1 MIAGLLRSLLLAL
14 VVAAPAAAQGPER
27 RMLEAEEAEAFKG
40 VGRLNVAGTRF
51 CTATLIAPDVVVTAA
66 HCLYHPRTYARVP
79 VSELRFVAGLRLGE
93 TAAVRRA
100 RRAVTRPDFAFEGF
114 AAVDGVRADLALV
127 ELARPVPEEDAPP
140 FATGELDP
148 KVPLAIVSYAR
159 DRAQAPSIEAPC
171 LVASTFGGAAA
182 IECAV
187 TYGASGAPVFEGE
200 GEARRLVAVV
210 SAMGEVLATGG
221 DVTLAVLVEPGLDA
235 LLDELWAAPVGE
247 Q

>member
-1 MIAGLLRSLLLAL
+1 MIARLLPSLLLA
-14 VVAAPAAAQGPER
+14 VAIAVPAAGQGPGR
-27 RMLEAEEAEAFKG
+27 RMLEADEAEAYRG

-51 CTATLIAPDVVVTAA
+51 CTAMLIAPDVVVTAA

-100 RRAVTRPDFAFEGF
+100 TRAVTRPDFAFEGF
-114 AAVDGVRADLALV
+114 AAPDGVTADLALV
-127 ELARPVPEEDAPP
+127 ELARPVPEENA
-140 FATGELDP
+140 AAWARGELDP
-148 KVPLAIVSYAR
+148 ETPLAIVSYAR
-159 DRAQAPSIEAPC
+159 DRAQAPSIETPC
-171 LVASTFGGAAA
+171 RVASAFGGAAA

-187 TYGASGAPVFEGE
+187 DYGASGAPVFQGE

-210 SAMGEVLATGG
+210 SAMGRVLATGD

-235 LLDELWAAPVGE
+235 LVEALRAAPIE
-247 Q
+247 DE